1 MFDIKTKLLLRKINK
16 QLAIFISAVF
26 ITALA
31 VLFFVA
37 VKTLYRDFKLSAEN
51 YFENN
56 LLDDLV
62 LFGIFAEDDIKTI
75 KDINGV
81 ERAEGRHR
89 FQGKIEKIEKIKT
102 ENETENKESIDA
114 IIYGTDDKY
123 TRINKPYVYKG
134 KYILDTNEI
143 AINKN
148 FADAHS
154 LKIGDKIE
162 LNFSINNESKTESF
176 IIASLVSYPNYV
188 FLFKD
193 GASTVSEPEDFAVVE
208 INEEHFKFNPP
219 ANPYFTIKPIMLP
232 YNSIYIKYKD
242 NVNKVNIEN
251 LIRIKL
257 KEKIFY
263 FTDREQ
269 SVNYVN
275 YEQTLLQIDS
285 FSYICPS
292 ILLLMA
298 ILLLYIIQRRNVAVE
313 RKQIGIMKAIGL
325 TDASIMYMY
334 IKYSFLVSFFGILLA
349 FISTKIILPSI
360 FEVLSKIFDM
370 PNFTYNTYFD
380 LWIIAGAI
388 ILFVCILSN
397 LLAAISI
404 LKLNPAQ
411 SMRGEPPKGG
421 GKSFIENLKIWNRF
435 SFNTRYAIKNASRS
449 KTRYFASLWGMFA
462 AISMTIF
469 AQGFNNSFD
478 YFLSTLYQ
486 KFALYDIR
494 AAINSTNWEE
504 DSEIITNNIINSY
517 DKAAIYQS
525 KIYPAFKIDSENL
538 YIPTLI
544 YDKDF
549 YSLDIPKNEN
559 PEDTIMIPK
568 YLADKLKVKENDYI
582 GIELYTLGNTV
593 SRIVKCG
600 KFVEQQGM
608 FFIYMDKKFAEK
620 EFGISNDYNTIFFT
634 KKENIS
640 DEEIKEILDES
651 EDISYYSFVNDEYTA
666 YKNQIATIYLLVQ
679 ILIFIAFLLGAT
691 SLYGVGVITL
701 ATRRYEFTLLKVMG
715 YTTKEIMIASL
726 KETITQ
732 IILAIPTGIAAGYGI
747 LYLVK
752 KPFSSKLFS
761 FVPHIY
767 NESYMHAIILLIV
780 AIFLVSI
787 MSAHYVDKLDMVEGL
802 KDREE

>member
-26 ITALA
+26 IVALA

-37 VKTLYRDFKLSAEN
+37 VKTVYRDFKLSAEN
-51 YFENN
+51 YFEDN

-62 LFGIFAEDDIKTI
+62 LFGIFSEDDIKTI
-75 KDINGV
+75 KDINGI
-81 ERAEGRHR
+81 ERAEGKHR
-89 FQGKIEKIEKIKT
+89 FQGKIEKINIEDETITEDNEK
-102 ENETENKESIDA
+102 NKESIDA

-123 TRINKPYVYKG
+123 VRINKPYVYKG
-134 KYILDTNEI
+134 KYILETNEI

-148 FADAHS
+148 FADARS
-154 LKIGDKIE
+154 LEIGDEIE
-162 LNFSINNESKTESF
+162 LNFNNKTETF
-176 IIASLVSYPNYV
+176 IISSLVSYPNYV

-193 GASTVSEPEDFAVVE
+193 GASTVSKPEDFAVVE
-208 INEEHFKFNPP
+208 INEEHFK
-219 ANPYFTIKPIMLP
+219 YIP
-232 YNSIYIKYKD
+232 YNSIYIKYKE
-242 NVNKVNIEN
+242 NVNRVNIEN
-251 LIRIKL
+251 FIRIKL
-257 KEKIFY
+257 KQKIFY

-349 FISTKIILPSI
+349 FISAKIILPSI
-360 FEVLSKIFDM
+360 FEQLTKIFDM
-370 PNFTYNTYFD
+370 PNFNYNTYFD

-397 LLAAISI
+397 LLAAVSI

-421 GKSFIENLKIWNRF
+421 GKNFIENLSLWNKF
-435 SFNTRYAIKNASRS
+435 SFNTRYAMKNASRS
-449 KTRYFASLWGMFA
+449 KTRYLASLWGMFA

-486 KFALYDIR
+486 KFSLYDIK
-494 AAINSTNWEE
+494 ATINPTKWEE
-504 DSEIITNNIINSY
+504 DSEIITNNIIKSY

-525 KIYPAFKIDSENL
+525 RIYSAFKNDSENL

-544 YDKDF
+544 YKDNF
-549 YSLDIPKNEN
+549 SSLDIPENEN
-559 PEDTIMIPK
+559 PEETIMLPK
-568 YLADKLKVKENDYI
+568 YLADKLKIKENDYI
-582 GIELYTLGNTV
+582 GIELYTLGNSV

-620 EFGISNDYNTIFFT
+620 EFDISDDYNNIFLT

-640 DEEIKEILDES
+640 DENIKEILDDS

-666 YKNQIATIYLLVQ
+666 NKNQIATIYLLVQ

-732 IILAIPTGIAAGYGI
+732 IIIAIPTGTAAGYGI

-767 NESYMHAIILLIV
+767 DESYIYAILLLIT

-787 MSAHYVDKLDMVEGL
+787 MSAHYVNKLDMVEGL

>member
-16 QLAIFISAVF
+16 QLAIFVSAVF
-26 ITALA
+26 IVALA

-37 VKTLYRDFKLSAEN
+37 VKTVYRDFKLSAEN

-62 LFGIFAEDDIKTI
+62 LFGIFSEDDIKTI
-75 KDINGV
+75 KDIKGV
-81 ERAEGRHR
+81 ERAEGKHR
-89 FQGKIEKIEKIKT
+89 FQGKVEI
-102 ENETENKESIDA
+102 ENETENIDA

-134 KYILDTNEI
+134 KYILETNEV
-143 AINKN
+143 AVNKN
-148 FADAHS
+148 FADSRS
-154 LKIGDKIE
+154 LEIGDTIE
-162 LNFSINNESKTESF
+162 LNFNNKTESF
-176 IIASLVSYPNYV
+176 VIASLVSYPNYV

-193 GASTVSEPEDFAVVE
+193 GASTVSKAEDFAVIE
-208 INEEHFKFNPP
+208 INEEHFK
-219 ANPYFTIKPIMLP
+219 YIP
-232 YNSIYIKYKD
+232 YNSIYIKYKE
-242 NVNKVNIEN
+242 NVNRVNIEN
-251 LIRIKL
+251 IIRVKL
-257 KEKIFY
+257 KQKIFY

-380 LWIIAGAI
+380 LWVIAGTI

-397 LLAAISI
+397 LIAAISI

-421 GKSFIENLKIWNRF
+421 GKSLIENLKLWNRF

-462 AISMTIF
+462 AVSMTIF

-478 YFLSTLYQ
+478 YFLSTLYE
-486 KFALYDIR
+486 KFSLYDIK
-494 AAINSTNWEE
+494 ATINPIKWEE
-504 DSEIITNNIINSY
+504 DSEIITNDIVLSY

-525 KIYPAFKIDSENL
+525 RIYPAFKSENENL

-544 YDKDF
+544 YQDDF
-549 YSLDIPKNEN
+549 SSLDIPKNDN
-559 PEDTIMIPK
+559 PEDTIMLPK
-568 YLADKLKVKENDYI
+568 YLADKLNIKENDYI
-582 GIELYTLGNTV
+582 GIELYTLGNSV
-593 SRIVKCG
+593 SKIVKCG

-608 FFIYMDKKFAEK
+608 FFVYMEKKFAEE
-620 EFGISNDYNTIFFT
+620 EFDIPDSYNSIFFT
-634 KKENIS
+634 KKDNIS
-640 DEEIKEILDES
+640 REYIKEILDDS
-651 EDISYYSFVNDEYTA
+651 EDISYYSFVDDEYAA

-732 IILAIPTGIAAGYGI
+732 IIIAIPTGIAAGFGI

-767 NESYMHAIILLIV
+767 DESYIYAVILLIT

-787 MSAHYVDKLDMVEGL
+787 MSAHYVNKLDMVEGL

>member
-26 ITALA
+26 IVALA

-37 VKTLYRDFKLSAEN
+37 VKTVYRDFKLSAAN

-62 LFGIFAEDDIKTI
+62 LFGIFSEDDINTI
-75 KDINGV
+75 KDINGI
-81 ERAEGRHR
+81 ERAEGKHR
-89 FQGKIEKIEKIKT
+89 FQGKIEKIKI
-102 ENETENKESIDA
+102 ENETTTEDNEKNKESIDT

-123 TRINKPYVYKG
+123 VRINKPYVYKG
-134 KYILDTNEI
+134 KYILETNEI

-148 FADAHS
+148 FADARS
-154 LKIGDKIE
+154 LEIGDEIE
-162 LNFSINNESKTESF
+162 LNFNNKTETF
-176 IIASLVSYPNYV
+176 IISSLVSYPNYV

-193 GASTVSEPEDFAVVE
+193 GASTVSKPEDFAVVE
-208 INEEHFKFNPP
+208 INEEHFK
-219 ANPYFTIKPIMLP
+219 YIP
-232 YNSIYIKYKD
+232 YNSIYIKYKE
-242 NVNKVNIEN
+242 NVNRVNIEN
-251 LIRIKL
+251 FIRIKL
-257 KEKIFY
+257 KQKIFY

-349 FISTKIILPSI
+349 FISAKIILPSI
-360 FEVLSKIFDM
+360 FEQLTKIFDM

-421 GKSFIENLKIWNRF
+421 GKNFIENLSLWNKF

-449 KTRYFASLWGMFA
+449 KTRYLASLWGMFA

-486 KFALYDIR
+486 KFSLYDIK
-494 AAINSTNWEE
+494 ATINPTKWED
-504 DSEIITNNIINSY
+504 DSEIITNNIIKSY

-525 KIYPAFKIDSENL
+525 RIYSAFKNDSENL

-544 YDKDF
+544 YKDNF
-549 YSLDIPKNEN
+549 SSLDIPENEN
-559 PEDTIMIPK
+559 PEETIMLPK
-568 YLADKLKVKENDYI
+568 YLADKLKIKENDYI
-582 GIELYTLGNTV
+582 GIELYTLGNSV

-620 EFGISNDYNTIFFT
+620 EFDISDDYNNIFLT

-640 DEEIKEILDES
+640 DEDIKEILDDS

-666 YKNQIATIYLLVQ
+666 NKNQIATIYLLVQ

-732 IILAIPTGIAAGYGI
+732 IIIAIPTGTAAGYGI

-767 NESYMHAIILLIV
+767 DESYIYAILLLIT

-787 MSAHYVDKLDMVEGL
+787 MSAHYVNKLDMVEGL

>member
-16 QLAIFISAVF
+16 QLAIFVSAVF
-26 ITALA
+26 IVALA

-37 VKTLYRDFKLSAEN
+37 VKTVYRDFKLSAEN

-62 LFGIFAEDDIKTI
+62 LFGNFSEDDIKTI
-75 KDINGV
+75 KDIKGV
-81 ERAEGRHR
+81 ERAEGKHR
-89 FQGKIEKIEKIKT
+89 FQGKVEI
-102 ENETENKESIDA
+102 ENETENIDA

-134 KYILDTNEI
+134 KYILETNE
-143 AINKN
+143 AAVNKN
-148 FADAHS
+148 FADSRS
-154 LKIGDKIE
+154 LEIGDTIE
-162 LNFSINNESKTESF
+162 LNFNNKTESF
-176 IIASLVSYPNYV
+176 VIASLVSYPNYV

-193 GASTVSEPEDFAVVE
+193 GASTISEAEDFAVVE
-208 INEEHFKFNPP
+208 INEEHFK
-219 ANPYFTIKPIMLP
+219 YIP
-232 YNSIYIKYKD
+232 YNSIYIKYKE
-242 NVNKVNIEN
+242 NVNRVNIEN

-257 KEKIFY
+257 KQKIFY

-380 LWIIAGAI
+380 LWVIAGMI

-397 LLAAISI
+397 LIAAISI

-421 GKSFIENLKIWNRF
+421 GKSLIENLKLWNRF

-462 AISMTIF
+462 AVSMTIF

-478 YFLSTLYQ
+478 YFLSTLYE
-486 KFALYDIR
+486 KFSLYDIK
-494 AAINSTNWEE
+494 ATINPIKWEE
-504 DSEIITNNIINSY
+504 DSEIITNDIVLSY

-525 KIYPAFKIDSENL
+525 RIYPAFKSESENL

-544 YDKDF
+544 YQDDF
-549 YSLDIPKNEN
+549 SSLDIPKNDN
-559 PEDTIMIPK
+559 PEDTIMLPK
-568 YLADKLKVKENDYI
+568 YLADKLNIKENDYI
-582 GIELYTLGNTV
+582 GIELYTLGNSV
-593 SRIVKCG
+593 SKIVKCG

-608 FFIYMDKKFAEK
+608 FFVYMEKKFAEE
-620 EFGISNDYNTIFFT
+620 EFDIPDSYNNIFFT
-634 KKENIS
+634 KKDNIS
-640 DEEIKEILDES
+640 REYIKEILDDS
-651 EDISYYSFVNDEYTA
+651 EDISYYSFVDDEYAA

-732 IILAIPTGIAAGYGI
+732 IIIAIPTGIAAGFGI

-767 NESYMHAIILLIV
+767 DESYIYAVILLIT

-787 MSAHYVDKLDMVEGL
+787 MSAHYVNKLDMVEGL

>member
-26 ITALA
+26 IVALA

-37 VKTLYRDFKLSAEN
+37 VKTVYRDFKLSAEN
-51 YFENN
+51 YFEDN

-62 LFGIFAEDDIKTI
+62 LFGIFSEDDIKTI

-81 ERAEGRHR
+81 ERAEGKHR
-89 FQGKIEKIEKIKT
+89 FQGKIEKTGSETEAEEEK
-102 ENETENKESIDA
+102 ENKESIDA

-134 KYILDTNEI
+134 KYILETNEI
-143 AINKN
+143 TINKN
-148 FADAHS
+148 FADARS
-154 LKIGDKIE
+154 LEIGDEIE
-162 LNFSINNESKTESF
+162 LNFNNKTETF

-193 GASTVSEPEDFAVVE
+193 GASTVSKPEDFAVVE
-208 INEEHFKFNPP
+208 INEEHFK
-219 ANPYFTIKPIMLP
+219 YIP
-232 YNSIYIKYKD
+232 YNSIYIKYKE
-242 NVNKVNIEN
+242 NVSRVNIEN

-257 KEKIFY
+257 KQKIFY

-349 FISTKIILPSI
+349 FISAKIILPSI
-360 FEVLSKIFDM
+360 FEQLIKIFDM

-421 GKSFIENLKIWNRF
+421 GKNFIENLSLWNKF
-435 SFNTRYAIKNASRS
+435 SFNTRYAMKNASRS
-449 KTRYFASLWGMFA
+449 ITRYFASLWGMFA

-486 KFALYDIR
+486 KFSLYDIK
-494 AAINSTNWEE
+494 AAINPTKWEE
-504 DSEIITNNIINSY
+504 DSEIITNNIIKSY

-525 KIYPAFKIDSENL
+525 RIYPAFKSDSENL

-544 YDKDF
+544 YKDNF
-549 YSLDIPKNEN
+549 SSLDIPENDN
-559 PEDTIMIPK
+559 PEETIMLPK
-568 YLADKLKVKENDYI
+568 YLADKLNIKENDYI
-582 GIELYTLGNTV
+582 GIELYTLGNSV

-608 FFIYMDKKFAEK
+608 FFVYMDKKFAEE
-620 EFGISNDYNTIFFT
+620 EFDISDDYNNIFFT
-634 KKENIS
+634 KKENVS
-640 DEEIKEILDES
+640 DEDIKEILDES

-666 YKNQIATIYLLVQ
+666 NKNQIATIYLLVQ

-732 IILAIPTGIAAGYGI
+732 IIIAIPTGIAAGYGI

-767 NESYMHAIILLIV
+767 DESYIYAILLLIT

-787 MSAHYVDKLDMVEGL
+787 MSAHYVNKLDMVEGL

>member
-26 ITALA
+26 IVALA

-37 VKTLYRDFKLSAEN
+37 VKTVYRDFKLSAEN

-62 LFGIFAEDDIKTI
+62 LFGIFSEDDIKTI
-75 KDINGV
+75 KDINGI
-81 ERAEGRHR
+81 ERAEGKHR
-89 FQGKIEKIEKIKT
+89 FQGKIEKIKI
-102 ENETENKESIDA
+102 ENETITEDNEKNKESIDA

-123 TRINKPYVYKG
+123 VRINKPYVYKG
-134 KYILDTNEI
+134 KYILETNEI

-148 FADAHS
+148 FADARS
-154 LKIGDKIE
+154 LEIGDEIE
-162 LNFSINNESKTESF
+162 LNFNNKTETF
-176 IIASLVSYPNYV
+176 IISSLVSYPNYV

-193 GASTVSEPEDFAVVE
+193 GASTVSKPEDFAVVE
-208 INEEHFKFNPP
+208 INEEHFK
-219 ANPYFTIKPIMLP
+219 YIP
-232 YNSIYIKYKD
+232 YNSIYIKYKE
-242 NVNKVNIEN
+242 NVNRVNIEN
-251 LIRIKL
+251 FIRIKL
-257 KEKIFY
+257 KQKIFY

-349 FISTKIILPSI
+349 FISAKIILPSI
-360 FEVLSKIFDM
+360 FEQLTKIFDM

-397 LLAAISI
+397 LLAAVSI

-411 SMRGEPPKGG
+411 SMRGEPPKGV
-421 GKSFIENLKIWNRF
+421 GKNFIENLSLWNKF
-435 SFNTRYAIKNASRS
+435 SFNTRYAMKNASRS
-449 KTRYFASLWGMFA
+449 KTRYLASLWGMFA

-486 KFALYDIR
+486 KFSLYDIK
-494 AAINSTNWEE
+494 ATINPTKWEE
-504 DSEIITNNIINSY
+504 DSEIITNNIIKSY

-525 KIYPAFKIDSENL
+525 RIYSAFKNDSENF

-544 YDKDF
+544 YKDNF
-549 YSLDIPKNEN
+549 SSLDIPENEN
-559 PEDTIMIPK
+559 PEETIMLPK
-568 YLADKLKVKENDYI
+568 YLADKLKIKENDYI
-582 GIELYTLGNTV
+582 GVELYTLGNSV

-620 EFGISNDYNTIFFT
+620 EFDISDDYNNIFLT

-640 DEEIKEILDES
+640 DEDIKEILDDS

-666 YKNQIATIYLLVQ
+666 NKNQIATIYLLVQ

-732 IILAIPTGIAAGYGI
+732 IIIAIPTGTAAGYGI

-767 NESYMHAIILLIV
+767 DESYIYAILLLIT

-787 MSAHYVDKLDMVEGL
+787 MSAHYVNKLDMVEGL

>member
-26 ITALA
+26 IVALA

-37 VKTLYRDFKLSAEN
+37 VKTVYRDFKLSAEN
-51 YFENN
+51 YFEDN

-62 LFGIFAEDDIKTI
+62 LFGIFSEEDIKTI

-81 ERAEGRHR
+81 ERAEGKHR
-89 FQGKIEKIEKIKT
+89 FQGKIEKIESET
-102 ENETENKESIDA
+102 EAEEEKENKESIDA

-134 KYILDTNEI
+134 KYILETNEI
-143 AINKN
+143 TINKN
-148 FADAHS
+148 FADARS
-154 LKIGDKIE
+154 LEIGDEIE
-162 LNFSINNESKTESF
+162 LNFNNKTESF

-193 GASTVSEPEDFAVVE
+193 GASTVSKPEDFAVVE
-208 INEEHFKFNPP
+208 INEEHFK
-219 ANPYFTIKPIMLP
+219 YIP
-232 YNSIYIKYKD
+232 YNSIYIKYKE
-242 NVNKVNIEN
+242 NVSRVNIEN

-257 KEKIFY
+257 KQKIFY

-349 FISTKIILPSI
+349 FISAKIILPSI
-360 FEVLSKIFDM
+360 FEQLIKIFDM

-421 GKSFIENLKIWNRF
+421 GKNFIENLSLWNKF
-435 SFNTRYAIKNASRS
+435 SFNTRYAMKNASRS
-449 KTRYFASLWGMFA
+449 ITRYFASLWGMFA

-486 KFALYDIR
+486 KFSLYDIK
-494 AAINSTNWEE
+494 ASVNPTKWEE
-504 DSEIITNNIINSY
+504 DSEIITNDIIKSY

-525 KIYPAFKIDSENL
+525 RIYPAFKSDSENL

-544 YDKDF
+544 YKDNF
-549 YSLDIPKNEN
+549 SSLDIPENDN
-559 PEDTIMIPK
+559 PEETIMLPK
-568 YLADKLKVKENDYI
+568 YLADKLNIKENDYI
-582 GIELYTLGNTV
+582 GIELYTLGNSV

-608 FFIYMDKKFAEK
+608 FFVYMDKKFAEE
-620 EFGISNDYNTIFFT
+620 EFDISDDYNNIFFT
-634 KKENIS
+634 KKENVS
-640 DEEIKEILDES
+640 DEDIKEILDES

-666 YKNQIATIYLLVQ
+666 NKNQIATIYLLVQ

-732 IILAIPTGIAAGYGI
+732 IIIAIPTGIAAGYGI

-767 NESYMHAIILLIV
+767 DESYIYAILLLIT

-787 MSAHYVDKLDMVEGL
+787 MSAHYVNKLDMVEGL

>member
-1 MFDIKTKLLLRKINK
+1 MISIKTKLLFRKINK
-16 QLAIFISAVF
+16 QLAIFMSAVF
-26 ITALA
+26 IVTLA

-37 VKTLYRDFKLSAEN
+37 VKTVYRDFKLSAEN
-51 YFENN
+51 YFEDNV
-56 LLDDLV
+56 LDDLV
-62 LFGIFAEDDIKTI
+62 LFGMFDTNDIKTLEDMKGI
-75 KDINGV
+75 DKV
-81 ERAEGRHR
+81 EARHR
-89 FQGKIEKIEKIKT
+89 FQGKAD
-102 ENETENKESIDA
+102 NIDA
-114 IIYGTDDKY
+114 IIYSTDNSKN
-123 TRINKPYVYKG
+123 RINEPYVYEG
-134 KYILDTNEI
+134 KDELETNEL

-148 FADAHS
+148 FADANS
-154 LKIGDKIE
+154 LKLGDTIE
-162 LNFSINNESKTESF
+162 LSFNDKTNSF
-176 IIASLVSYPNYV
+176 KIAALVSYPNYV

-193 GASTVSEPEDFAVVE
+193 GASTASEAKDFAVIEVSE
-208 INEEHFKFNPP
+208 DHFN
-219 ANPYFTIKPIMLP
+219 YVP
-232 YNSIYIKYKD
+232 YNAIYIKYEEDANKA
-242 NVNKVNIEN
+242 NVEN
-251 LIRIKL
+251 LIRTKL
-257 KEKIFY
+257 KQKIFF

-325 TDASIMYMY
+325 TDFSILFMY

-349 FISTKIILPSI
+349 FIASKFLLPPI
-360 FEVLSKIFDM
+360 FDALGNIFDM
-370 PNFTYNTYFD
+370 PNFTYNIYID
-380 LWIIAGAI
+380 LWIISALI
-388 ILFVCILSN
+388 ILFVCIFSN
-397 LLAAISI
+397 LLAALSI

-411 SMRGEPPKGG
+411 SMRGEPPKGA
-421 GKSFIENLKIWNRF
+421 GKTFVEKLSIWNKL

-449 KTRYFASLWGMFA
+449 KTRYLASLWGMFA

-478 YFLSTLYQ
+478 YFLSTLYE
-486 KFALYDIR
+486 KFALYDVT
-494 AAINSTNWEE
+494 A
-504 DSEIITNNIINSY
+504 NIIPTKWEDNSDILTNENIEYY

-525 KIYPAFKIDSENL
+525 RLYPAFKDDAESL

-544 YDKDF
+544 YNDSF
-549 YSLDIPKNEN
+549 SSLDIPNNDNK
-559 PEDTIMIPK
+559 EDSVMLPK
-568 YLADKLKVKENDYI
+568 YLAEKLNVKENDYI
-582 GIELYTLGNTV
+582 GIELYTLGNSISRRVKV
-593 SRIVKCG
+593 S
-600 KFVEQQGM
+600 KFVDQQGM
-608 FFIYMDKKFAEK
+608 FYIYMDKEFAKDTFE
-620 EFGISNDYNTIFFT
+620 ITNVYNSLFLTT
-634 KKENIS
+634 KTNTSKS
-640 DEEIKEILDES
+640 DIKDILDNSKEVL
-651 EDISYYSFVNDEYTA
+651 YYSFRNDEYEA

-726 KETITQ
+726 KETVTQ
-732 IILAIPTGIAAGYGI
+732 VIVAIPLGIAAGYGI

-761 FVPHIY
+761 FVPHVY
-767 NESYMHAIILLIV
+767 NSSYGLAIILLIAVILLV
-780 AIFLVSI
+780 AI
-787 MSAHYVDKLDMVEGL
+787 MSTHYINKLDMVEGL

>member
-1 MFDIKTKLLLRKINK
+1 M
-16 QLAIFISAVF
+16 
-26 ITALA
+26 
-31 VLFFVA
+31 
-37 VKTLYRDFKLSAEN
+37 
-51 YFENN
+51 
-56 LLDDLV
+56 
-62 LFGIFAEDDIKTI
+62 
-75 KDINGV
+75 
-81 ERAEGRHR
+81 
-89 FQGKIEKIEKIKT
+89 
-102 ENETENKESIDA
+102 
-114 IIYGTDDKY
+114 
-123 TRINKPYVYKG
+123 
-134 KYILDTNEI
+134 
-143 AINKN
+143 
-148 FADAHS
+148 
-154 LKIGDKIE
+154 KIGDKIE

-208 INEEHFKFNPP
+208 INEEHFKFTPP
-219 ANPYFTIKPIMLP
+219 VNPYFTIKPIMLP

-494 AAINSTNWEE
+494 ATINSTKWEE

-559 PEDTIMIPK
+559 SEDTIMIPK
-568 YLADKLKVKENDYI
+568 YLADKLKIKENDYI

-620 EFGISNDYNTIFFT
+620 EFDISNDYNTIFFT

-767 NESYMHAIILLIV
+767 DESYMHAIILLIV

>member
-1 MFDIKTKLLLRKINK
+1 MINIKTKLLFRKISK
-16 QLAIFISAVF
+16 QIAIFMSAVF
-26 ITALA
+26 IVTLA

-37 VKTLYRDFKLSAEN
+37 VKTVYRDFKLAAEN
-51 YFENN
+51 YFEENA
-56 LLDDLV
+56 LDDLV
-62 LFGIFAEDDIKTI
+62 LFGIFNTNDIEILEDMKGIDK
-75 KDINGV
+75 V
-81 ERAEGRHR
+81 EARHR
-89 FQGKIEKIEKIKT
+89 FQGKIE
-102 ENETENKESIDA
+102 NIDA
-114 IIYGTDDKY
+114 IIYGTDNSEN
-123 TRINKPYVYKG
+123 RINKPFVYQGRLK
-134 KYILDTNEI
+134 LETNEI

-148 FADAHS
+148 FADANS
-154 LKIGDKIE
+154 LKLGDKVE
-162 LNFSINNESKTESF
+162 LTFNDKTNSF
-176 IIASLVSYPNYV
+176 TIVALVSYPNYV

-193 GASTVSEPEDFAVVE
+193 GASTASEAKDFAVIEVSE
-208 INEEHFKFNPP
+208 DHFN
-219 ANPYFTIKPIMLP
+219 YVP
-232 YNSIYIKYKD
+232 YNSIYIKYKED
-242 NVNKVNIEN
+242 ANKKNVEN
-251 LIRIKL
+251 LIRTKL
-257 KEKIFY
+257 KQKIFF
-263 FTDREQ
+263 FTDRGQ

-325 TDASIMYMY
+325 TDFSIMFMY

-349 FISTKIILPSI
+349 FIASKFLLPPI
-360 FEVLSKIFDM
+360 FKALGNIFDM
-370 PNFTYNTYFD
+370 PNFNYNVYID
-380 LWIIAGAI
+380 LWIISAFI
-388 ILFVCILSN
+388 ILFVCIFSN

-411 SMRGEPPKGG
+411 SMRGEPPKGS
-421 GKSFIENLKIWNRF
+421 GKILIEKLKIWNKF

-449 KTRYFASLWGMFA
+449 KTRYLASLWGMFA

-478 YFLSTLYQ
+478 YFLYTLYE
-486 KFALYDIR
+486 KFALYDVTATITPTKWED
-494 AAINSTNWEE
+494 NSDILTN
-504 DSEIITNNIINSY
+504 DNIKYY

-525 KIYPAFKIDSENL
+525 RLYPAFKDNAESL

-544 YDKDF
+544 YKDSF
-549 YSLDIPKNEN
+549 SSLDIPNNEKK
-559 PEDTIMIPK
+559 EDSVMIPK
-568 YLADKLKVKENDYI
+568 YLAEKLNVKENDYI
-582 GIELYTLGNTV
+582 GIELYTAGNSISRRVKV
-593 SRIVKCG
+593 S
-600 KFVEQQGM
+600 KFVDQQGM
-608 FFIYMDKKFAEK
+608 FYIYMDKDFAE
-620 EFGISNDYNTIFFT
+620 ETFDIQDVYNNIFITTENDVT
-634 KKENIS
+634 KDDMKN
-640 DEEIKEILDES
+640 ILDDSKEV
-651 EDISYYSFVNDEYTA
+651 SYYSFRNDEYEA

-732 IILAIPTGIAAGYGI
+732 VIIAIPLGIAAGYGI

-761 FVPHIY
+761 FVPHVY
-767 NESYMHAIILLIV
+767 NSSYILAIVLLITV
-780 AIFLVSI
+780 ILLVSI
-787 MSAHYVDKLDMVEGL
+787 MSTYYINKLDMVEGL

>member
-26 ITALA
+26 IVALA

-37 VKTLYRDFKLSAEN
+37 VKTVYRDFKLSAEN
-51 YFENN
+51 YFEDN

-62 LFGIFAEDDIKTI
+62 LFGIFSEEDIKTI

-81 ERAEGRHR
+81 ERAEGKHR
-89 FQGKIEKIEKIKT
+89 FQGKIEKIESET
-102 ENETENKESIDA
+102 EAEEEKENKESIDA

-134 KYILDTNEI
+134 KYILETNEI
-143 AINKN
+143 TINKN
-148 FADAHS
+148 FADARS
-154 LKIGDKIE
+154 LEIGDEIE
-162 LNFSINNESKTESF
+162 LNFNNKTETF

-193 GASTVSEPEDFAVVE
+193 GASTVSKPEDFAVVE
-208 INEEHFKFNPP
+208 INEEHFK
-219 ANPYFTIKPIMLP
+219 YIP
-232 YNSIYIKYKD
+232 YNSIYIKYKE
-242 NVNKVNIEN
+242 NVNRVNIEN

-257 KEKIFY
+257 KQKIFY

-349 FISTKIILPSI
+349 FISAKIILPSI
-360 FEVLSKIFDM
+360 FEQLIKIFDM

-421 GKSFIENLKIWNRF
+421 GKNFIENLSLWNKF
-435 SFNTRYAIKNASRS
+435 SFNTRYAMKNASRS
-449 KTRYFASLWGMFA
+449 ITRYFASLWGMFA

-486 KFALYDIR
+486 KFSLYDIK
-494 AAINSTNWEE
+494 AAINPTKWEE
-504 DSEIITNNIINSY
+504 DSEIITNDIIKSY

-525 KIYPAFKIDSENL
+525 RIYPAFKSDSENL

-544 YDKDF
+544 YKDNF
-549 YSLDIPKNEN
+549 SSLDIPENEN
-559 PEDTIMIPK
+559 PEETIMLPK
-568 YLADKLKVKENDYI
+568 YLADKLNIKENDYI
-582 GIELYTLGNTV
+582 GIELYTLGNSV

-608 FFIYMDKKFAEK
+608 FFVYMDKKFAEE
-620 EFGISNDYNTIFFT
+620 EFEISDDYNNIFFT
-634 KKENIS
+634 KKENVS
-640 DEEIKEILDES
+640 DEDIKEILDDS

-666 YKNQIATIYLLVQ
+666 NKNQIATIYLLVQ

-732 IILAIPTGIAAGYGI
+732 IIIAIPTGIAAGYGI

-767 NESYMHAIILLIV
+767 DESYIYAILLLIT

-787 MSAHYVDKLDMVEGL
+787 MSAHYVNKLDMVEGL

>member
-26 ITALA
+26 IVALA

-37 VKTLYRDFKLSAEN
+37 VKTVYRDFKLSAEN
-51 YFENN
+51 YFEDN

-62 LFGIFAEDDIKTI
+62 LFGIFSEEDIKTI

-81 ERAEGRHR
+81 ERAEGKHR
-89 FQGKIEKIEKIKT
+89 FQGKIEKIGSETEAEEEK
-102 ENETENKESIDA
+102 ENKESIDA

-134 KYILDTNEI
+134 KYILETNEI
-143 AINKN
+143 TINKN
-148 FADAHS
+148 FADARS
-154 LKIGDKIE
+154 LEIGDEIE
-162 LNFSINNESKTESF
+162 LNFNNKTETF

-193 GASTVSEPEDFAVVE
+193 GASTVSKPEDFAVVE
-208 INEEHFKFNPP
+208 INEEHFK
-219 ANPYFTIKPIMLP
+219 YIP
-232 YNSIYIKYKD
+232 YNSIYIKYKE
-242 NVNKVNIEN
+242 NVSRVNIEN

-257 KEKIFY
+257 KQKIFY

-349 FISTKIILPSI
+349 FISAKIILPSI
-360 FEVLSKIFDM
+360 FEQLIKIFDM

-421 GKSFIENLKIWNRF
+421 GKNFIENLSLWNKF
-435 SFNTRYAIKNASRS
+435 SFNTRYAMKNASRS
-449 KTRYFASLWGMFA
+449 VTRYFASLWGMFA

-486 KFALYDIR
+486 KFSLYDIK
-494 AAINSTNWEE
+494 AAINPTKWEE
-504 DSEIITNNIINSY
+504 DSEIITNDIIKSY

-525 KIYPAFKIDSENL
+525 RIYPAFKSDSENL

-544 YDKDF
+544 YKDNF
-549 YSLDIPKNEN
+549 SSLDIPENEN
-559 PEDTIMIPK
+559 PEETIMLPK
-568 YLADKLKVKENDYI
+568 YLADKLNIKENDYI
-582 GIELYTLGNTV
+582 GIELYTLGNSV

-608 FFIYMDKKFAEK
+608 FFVYMDKKFAEE
-620 EFGISNDYNTIFFT
+620 EFDISDDYNNIFFT
-634 KKENIS
+634 KKENVS
-640 DEEIKEILDES
+640 DEDIKEILDDS

-666 YKNQIATIYLLVQ
+666 NKNQIATIYLLVQ

-732 IILAIPTGIAAGYGI
+732 IIIAIPTGIAAGYGI

-767 NESYMHAIILLIV
+767 DESYIYAILLLIT

-787 MSAHYVDKLDMVEGL
+787 MSAHYVNKLDMVEGL

>member
-26 ITALA
+26 IVALA

-37 VKTLYRDFKLSAEN
+37 VKTVYRDFKLSAEN
-51 YFENN
+51 YFEDN

-62 LFGIFAEDDIKTI
+62 LFGIFSEEDIKTI

-81 ERAEGRHR
+81 ERAEGKHR
-89 FQGKIEKIEKIKT
+89 FQGKIEKIESET
-102 ENETENKESIDA
+102 EAEEEKENKESIDA

-134 KYILDTNEI
+134 KYILETNEI
-143 AINKN
+143 TINKN
-148 FADAHS
+148 FADARS
-154 LKIGDKIE
+154 LEIGDEIE
-162 LNFSINNESKTESF
+162 LNFNNKTETF

-193 GASTVSEPEDFAVVE
+193 GASTVSKPEDFAVVE
-208 INEEHFKFNPP
+208 INEEHFK
-219 ANPYFTIKPIMLP
+219 YIP
-232 YNSIYIKYKD
+232 YNSIYIKYKE
-242 NVNKVNIEN
+242 NVNRVNIEN

-257 KEKIFY
+257 KQKIFY

-349 FISTKIILPSI
+349 FISAKIILPSI
-360 FEVLSKIFDM
+360 FEQLIKIFDM

-421 GKSFIENLKIWNRF
+421 GKNFIENLSLWNKF
-435 SFNTRYAIKNASRS
+435 SFNTRYAMKNASRS
-449 KTRYFASLWGMFA
+449 ITRYFASLWGMFA

-486 KFALYDIR
+486 KFALYDIK
-494 AAINSTNWEE
+494 AAINPTKWEE
-504 DSEIITNNIINSY
+504 DSEIITNDIIKSY

-525 KIYPAFKIDSENL
+525 RIYPAFKSDSENL

-544 YDKDF
+544 YKDNF
-549 YSLDIPKNEN
+549 SSLDIPENDN
-559 PEDTIMIPK
+559 PEETIMLPK
-568 YLADKLKVKENDYI
+568 YLADKLNIKENDYI
-582 GIELYTLGNTV
+582 GIELYTLGNSV

-608 FFIYMDKKFAEK
+608 FFVYMDKKFAEE
-620 EFGISNDYNTIFFT
+620 EFDISDDYNNIFFT
-634 KKENIS
+634 KKENVS
-640 DEEIKEILDES
+640 DEDIKEILDDS

-666 YKNQIATIYLLVQ
+666 NKNQIATIYLLVQ

-732 IILAIPTGIAAGYGI
+732 IIIAIPTGIAAGYGI

-767 NESYMHAIILLIV
+767 DESYIYAILLLIT

-787 MSAHYVDKLDMVEGL
+787 MSAHYVNKLDMVEGL

>member
-16 QLAIFISAVF
+16 QLAIFVSAVF
-26 ITALA
+26 IVALA

-37 VKTLYRDFKLSAEN
+37 VKTVYRDFKLSAEN

-62 LFGIFAEDDIKTI
+62 LFGNFSEDDIKTI
-75 KDINGV
+75 KDIKGV
-81 ERAEGRHR
+81 ERAEGKHR
-89 FQGKIEKIEKIKT
+89 FQGKVEI
-102 ENETENKESIDA
+102 ENETENIDA

-134 KYILDTNEI
+134 KYILETNE
-143 AINKN
+143 AAVNKN
-148 FADAHS
+148 FADSRS
-154 LKIGDKIE
+154 LEIGDTIE
-162 LNFSINNESKTESF
+162 LNFNNKTESF
-176 IIASLVSYPNYV
+176 VIASLVSYPNYV

-193 GASTVSEPEDFAVVE
+193 GASTISEAEDFAVVE
-208 INEEHFKFNPP
+208 INEEHFK
-219 ANPYFTIKPIMLP
+219 YIL
-232 YNSIYIKYKD
+232 YNSIYIKYKE
-242 NVNKVNIEN
+242 NVNRVNIEN

-257 KEKIFY
+257 KQKIFY

-380 LWIIAGAI
+380 LWVIAGTI

-397 LLAAISI
+397 LIAAISI

-421 GKSFIENLKIWNRF
+421 GKSLIENLKLWNRF

-462 AISMTIF
+462 AVSMTIF

-478 YFLSTLYQ
+478 YFLSTLYE
-486 KFALYDIR
+486 KFSLYDIK
-494 AAINSTNWEE
+494 ATINPIKWEE
-504 DSEIITNNIINSY
+504 DSEIITNDIVLSY

-525 KIYPAFKIDSENL
+525 RIYPAFKSESENL

-544 YDKDF
+544 YQDDF
-549 YSLDIPKNEN
+549 SSLDISKNDN
-559 PEDTIMIPK
+559 PEDTIMLPK
-568 YLADKLKVKENDYI
+568 YLADKLNIKENDYI
-582 GIELYTLGNTV
+582 GIELYTLGNSV
-593 SRIVKCG
+593 SKIVKCG

-608 FFIYMDKKFAEK
+608 FFVYMEKKFAEE
-620 EFGISNDYNTIFFT
+620 EFDIPDSYNNIFFT
-634 KKENIS
+634 KKDNIS
-640 DEEIKEILDES
+640 REYIKEILDDS
-651 EDISYYSFVNDEYTA
+651 EDISYYSFVDDEYAA

-732 IILAIPTGIAAGYGI
+732 IIIAIPTGIAAGFGI

-767 NESYMHAIILLIV
+767 DESYIYAVILLIT

-787 MSAHYVDKLDMVEGL
+787 MSAHYVNKLDMVEGL

>member
-1 MFDIKTKLLLRKINK
+1 MVNIKTKLLFRKINK
-16 QLAIFISAVF
+16 QLAIFMSAVF
-26 ITALA
+26 IVTLA

-37 VKTLYRDFKLSAEN
+37 VKTVYRDFKLSAEN
-51 YFENN
+51 YFEDNV
-56 LLDDLV
+56 LDDLV
-62 LFGIFAEDDIKTI
+62 LFGMFSDDDIDTLEE
-75 KDINGV
+75 INGIAKV
-81 ERAEGRHR
+81 EAKHR
-89 FQGKIEKIEKIKT
+89 FQGKI
-102 ENETENKESIDA
+102 NNIDA
-114 IIYGTDDKY
+114 IVYGMDNSNN
-123 TRINKPYVYKG
+123 RINKPFVYEGNTSLK
-134 KYILDTNEI
+134 TNEI

-148 FADAHS
+148 FANANS
-154 LKIGDKIE
+154 LKLGDTVE
-162 LNFSINNESKTESF
+162 LIFNDKTNSF
-176 IIASLVSYPNYV
+176 VIAALVSYPNYV

-193 GASTVSEPEDFAVVE
+193 GASTASEAKDFAVIEV
-208 INEEHFKFNPP
+208 NEDHFN
-219 ANPYFTIKPIMLP
+219 YVP
-232 YNSIYIKYKD
+232 YNSIYIKYDENADK
-242 NVNKVNIEN
+242 NNIEN

-257 KEKIFY
+257 KQKIFF

-292 ILLLMA
+292 ILLFMA

-325 TDASIMYMY
+325 TDYSIMFMY

-349 FISTKIILPSI
+349 FIASKFLLPPI
-360 FEVLSKIFDM
+360 FKALGNIFDM
-370 PNFTYNTYFD
+370 PNFKYNIYID
-380 LWIIAGAI
+380 LWIIATII
-388 ILFVCILSN
+388 ILFVCIFSN
-397 LLAAISI
+397 LLAALSI

-421 GKSFIENLKIWNRF
+421 GKTFIEKLKIWNKF

-449 KTRYFASLWGMFA
+449 KTRYLASLWGMFA
-462 AISMTIF
+462 AISMTVF

-478 YFLSTLYQ
+478 YFLYTLYE
-486 KFALYDIR
+486 KFALYDVTTTISPLKWEN
-494 AAINSTNWEE
+494 NSDIVTNRC
-504 DSEIITNNIINSY
+504 IQY
-517 DKAAIYQS
+517 FDKAAIYQS
-525 KIYPAFKIDSENL
+525 RIYPAFRDDVDSL

-544 YDKDF
+544 YKDSF
-549 YSLDIPKNEN
+549 SSLDIPDNEN
-559 PEDTIMIPK
+559 MEDSVMMPK

-582 GIELYTLGNTV
+582 GIELYTLGNSISRRVKV
-593 SRIVKCG
+593 S
-600 KFVEQQGM
+600 KFVDQQGM
-608 FFIYMDKKFAEK
+608 FYVYMNKDFAEETFDIQDVYNSLFLTTTNNTSVADIKDILNDSK
-620 EFGISNDYNTIFFT
+620 EV
-634 KKENIS
+634 
-640 DEEIKEILDES
+640 
-651 EDISYYSFVNDEYTA
+651 SYYSFRNDEYEA

-732 IILAIPTGIAAGYGI
+732 VIVAIPLGIAAGYGI

-752 KPFSSKLFS
+752 GPFSSKLFS
-761 FVPHIY
+761 FVPHVY
-767 NESYMHAIILLIV
+767 KSSYALAIILLVTVIL
-780 AIFLVSI
+780 LVSI
-787 MSAHYVDKLDMVEGL
+787 MSAHYINKLDMVEGL

>member
-26 ITALA
+26 IVALA

-37 VKTLYRDFKLSAEN
+37 VKTVYRDFKLSAEN
-51 YFENN
+51 YFEDN

-62 LFGIFAEDDIKTI
+62 LFGIFSEDDIKTI

-81 ERAEGRHR
+81 ERAEGKHR
-89 FQGKIEKIEKIKT
+89 FQGKIEKIESET
-102 ENETENKESIDA
+102 EAGDKEENKESIDA

-134 KYILDTNEI
+134 KYILETNEI
-143 AINKN
+143 TINKN
-148 FADAHS
+148 FADARS
-154 LKIGDKIE
+154 LEIGDEIE
-162 LNFSINNESKTESF
+162 LNFNNKTETF

-193 GASTVSEPEDFAVVE
+193 GASTVSKPEDFAVVE
-208 INEEHFKFNPP
+208 INEEHFK
-219 ANPYFTIKPIMLP
+219 YIP
-232 YNSIYIKYKD
+232 YNSIYIKYKE
-242 NVNKVNIEN
+242 NVSRVNIEN

-257 KEKIFY
+257 KQKIFY

-349 FISTKIILPSI
+349 FISAKIILPSI
-360 FEVLSKIFDM
+360 FEQLIKIFDM

-421 GKSFIENLKIWNRF
+421 GKNFIENLSLWNKF
-435 SFNTRYAIKNASRS
+435 SFNTRYAMKNASRS
-449 KTRYFASLWGMFA
+449 ITRYFASLWGMFA

-486 KFALYDIR
+486 KFSLYDIK
-494 AAINSTNWEE
+494 ASVNPTKWEE
-504 DSEIITNNIINSY
+504 DSEIITNDIIKSY

-525 KIYPAFKIDSENL
+525 RIYPAFKSDSENL

-544 YDKDF
+544 YKDNF
-549 YSLDIPKNEN
+549 SSLDIPENDN
-559 PEDTIMIPK
+559 PEETIMLPK
-568 YLADKLKVKENDYI
+568 YLADKLNIKENDYI
-582 GIELYTLGNTV
+582 GIELYTLGNSV

-608 FFIYMDKKFAEK
+608 FFVYMDKKFAEE
-620 EFGISNDYNTIFFT
+620 EFDISDDYNNIFFT
-634 KKENIS
+634 KKENVS
-640 DEEIKEILDES
+640 DEDIKEILDES

-666 YKNQIATIYLLVQ
+666 NKNQIATIYLLVQ

-732 IILAIPTGIAAGYGI
+732 IIIAIPTGIAAGYGI

-767 NESYMHAIILLIV
+767 DESYIYAILLLIT

-787 MSAHYVDKLDMVEGL
+787 MSAHYVNKLDMVEGL

>member
-26 ITALA
+26 IVTLA

-37 VKTLYRDFKLSAEN
+37 VKTVYRDFKLSAEN
-51 YFENN
+51 YFEDN

-62 LFGIFAEDDIKTI
+62 LFGIFSEDDIKTI

-81 ERAEGRHR
+81 ERAEGKHR
-89 FQGKIEKIEKIKT
+89 FQGKIEKIEI
-102 ENETENKESIDA
+102 ENEDKEENKESIDT

-123 TRINKPYVYKG
+123 VRINKPYVYKG
-134 KYILDTNEI
+134 KYILETNEI

-148 FADAHS
+148 FADARS
-154 LKIGDKIE
+154 LEIGDEIE
-162 LNFSINNESKTESF
+162 LNFNNKTETF

-193 GASTVSEPEDFAVVE
+193 GASTVSKPEDFAVVE
-208 INEEHFKFNPP
+208 INEEHFKFTPP
-219 ANPYFTIKPIMLP
+219 VNPYFTVKPIMLP

-285 FSYICPS
+285 FSYICPA

-325 TDASIMYMY
+325 TDASIMFMY

-349 FISTKIILPSI
+349 FISAKIILPSI
-360 FEVLSKIFDM
+360 FEQLTKIFDM

-421 GKSFIENLKIWNRF
+421 GKNFIERLSIWNKF
-435 SFNTRYAIKNASRS
+435 SFNTRYAMKNASRS
-449 KTRYFASLWGMFA
+449 LTRYFASLWGMFA

-486 KFALYDIR
+486 KFALYDIK
-494 AAINSTNWEE
+494 AAINPTKWEK
-504 DSEIITNNIINSY
+504 DSEIITNDIVKSY

-525 KIYPAFKIDSENL
+525 RIYPAFKSESENL

-544 YDKDF
+544 YKDNF
-549 YSLDIPKNEN
+549 SSLDIPENES
-559 PEDTIMIPK
+559 PEDSIMIPK
-568 YLADKLKVKENDYI
+568 YLADRLNIKENDYI
-582 GIELYTLGNTV
+582 GIELYTLGNTI

-608 FFIYMDKKFAEK
+608 FFVYMDKKFAEE
-620 EFGISNDYNTIFFT
+620 EFDISDDYNNIFFT
-634 KKENIS
+634 KKENVS
-640 DEEIKEILDES
+640 DEEIKEILDDS

-666 YKNQIATIYLLVQ
+666 NKNQIATIYLLVQ

-732 IILAIPTGIAAGYGI
+732 IIIAIPTGIAAGYGI

-767 NESYMHAIILLIV
+767 DESYIYAILLLIT

-787 MSAHYVDKLDMVEGL
+787 MSAHYVNKLDMVEGL

>member
-26 ITALA
+26 IVTLA

-37 VKTLYRDFKLSAEN
+37 VKTVYRDFKLSAEN
-51 YFENN
+51 YFEDN

-62 LFGIFAEDDIKTI
+62 LFGIFSEDDIKTI

-81 ERAEGRHR
+81 ERAEGKHR
-89 FQGKIEKIEKIKT
+89 FQGKIEKIE
-102 ENETENKESIDA
+102 NETEEEKENKESIDT

-134 KYILDTNEI
+134 KYILETNEI

-148 FADAHS
+148 FADARS
-154 LKIGDKIE
+154 LEIGDEIE
-162 LNFSINNESKTESF
+162 LNFNNKTETF

-193 GASTVSEPEDFAVVE
+193 GASTVSKLEDFAVVE
-208 INEEHFKFNPP
+208 INEEHFK
-219 ANPYFTIKPIMLP
+219 YIP
-232 YNSIYIKYKD
+232 YNSIYIKYKE
-242 NVNKVNIEN
+242 NVNRVNIEN

-257 KEKIFY
+257 KQKIFY

-285 FSYICPS
+285 FSYICPA

-325 TDASIMYMY
+325 TDASIMFMY

-349 FISTKIILPSI
+349 FISAKIILPSI
-360 FEVLSKIFDM
+360 FEQLTKIFDM

-421 GKSFIENLKIWNRF
+421 GKNFIENLSVWNKF

-449 KTRYFASLWGMFA
+449 ITRYFASLWGMFA

-486 KFALYDIR
+486 KFALYDIK
-494 AAINSTNWEE
+494 ATINPTKWEE
-504 DSEIITNNIINSY
+504 DLEIITNDIVKSY

-525 KIYPAFKIDSENL
+525 RIYPAFKSESENL

-544 YDKDF
+544 YKDNF
-549 YSLDIPKNEN
+549 SSLDIPENEN

-568 YLADKLKVKENDYI
+568 YLADRLNIKENDYI
-582 GIELYTLGNTV
+582 GIELYALGNTI

-608 FFIYMDKKFAEK
+608 FFVYMDKKFAEE
-620 EFGISNDYNTIFFT
+620 EFDISDDYNNIFFT
-634 KKENIS
+634 KKENVS
-640 DEEIKEILDES
+640 DEEIKEILDDS

-666 YKNQIATIYLLVQ
+666 NKNQIATIYLLVQ

-732 IILAIPTGIAAGYGI
+732 IIIAIPTGIAAGYGI

-767 NESYMHAIILLIV
+767 DESYIYAILLLIT

-787 MSAHYVDKLDMVEGL
+787 MSAHYVNKLDMVEGL

>member
-26 ITALA
+26 IVALA

-37 VKTLYRDFKLSAEN
+37 VKTVYRDFKLSAEN
-51 YFENN
+51 YFEDN

-62 LFGIFAEDDIKTI
+62 LFGIFSEEDIKTI

-81 ERAEGRHR
+81 ERAEGKHR
-89 FQGKIEKIEKIKT
+89 FQGKIEKIESET
-102 ENETENKESIDA
+102 EAEEEKENKESIDA

-134 KYILDTNEI
+134 KYILETNEI
-143 AINKN
+143 TINKN
-148 FADAHS
+148 FADARS
-154 LKIGDKIE
+154 LEIGDEIE
-162 LNFSINNESKTESF
+162 LNFNNKTETF

-193 GASTVSEPEDFAVVE
+193 GASTVSKPEDFAVVE
-208 INEEHFKFNPP
+208 INEEHFK
-219 ANPYFTIKPIMLP
+219 YIP
-232 YNSIYIKYKD
+232 YNSIYIKYKE
-242 NVNKVNIEN
+242 NVNRVNIEN

-257 KEKIFY
+257 KQKIFY

-349 FISTKIILPSI
+349 FISAKIILPSI
-360 FEVLSKIFDM
+360 FEQLIKIFDM

-421 GKSFIENLKIWNRF
+421 GKNFIENLSLWNKF
-435 SFNTRYAIKNASRS
+435 SFNTRYAMKNASRS
-449 KTRYFASLWGMFA
+449 ITRYFASLWGMFA

-486 KFALYDIR
+486 KFSLYDIK
-494 AAINSTNWEE
+494 AAINPTKWEE
-504 DSEIITNNIINSY
+504 DSEIITNDIIKSY

-525 KIYPAFKIDSENL
+525 RIYPAFKSDSENL

-544 YDKDF
+544 YKDNF
-549 YSLDIPKNEN
+549 SSLDIPENEN
-559 PEDTIMIPK
+559 PEETIMLPK
-568 YLADKLKVKENDYI
+568 YLADKLNIKENDYI
-582 GIELYTLGNTV
+582 GIELYTLGNSV

-608 FFIYMDKKFAEK
+608 FFVYMDKKFAEE
-620 EFGISNDYNTIFFT
+620 EFDISDDYNNIFFT
-634 KKENIS
+634 KKENVS
-640 DEEIKEILDES
+640 DEDIKEILDDS

-666 YKNQIATIYLLVQ
+666 NKNQIATIYLLVQ

-732 IILAIPTGIAAGYGI
+732 IIIAIPTGIAAGYGI

-767 NESYMHAIILLIV
+767 DESYIYAILLLIT

-787 MSAHYVDKLDMVEGL
+787 MSAHYVNKLDMVEGL

>member
-26 ITALA
+26 IVALA

-37 VKTLYRDFKLSAEN
+37 VKTVYRDFKLSAEN
-51 YFENN
+51 YFEDN

-62 LFGIFAEDDIKTI
+62 LFGIFSEEDIKTI

-81 ERAEGRHR
+81 ERAEGKHR
-89 FQGKIEKIEKIKT
+89 FQGKIEKIGSETEAEEEK
-102 ENETENKESIDA
+102 ENKESIDA

-134 KYILDTNEI
+134 KYILETNEI
-143 AINKN
+143 TINKN
-148 FADAHS
+148 FADARS
-154 LKIGDKIE
+154 LEIGDEIE
-162 LNFSINNESKTESF
+162 LNFNNKTETF

-193 GASTVSEPEDFAVVE
+193 GASTVSKPEDFAVVE
-208 INEEHFKFNPP
+208 INEEHFK
-219 ANPYFTIKPIMLP
+219 YIP
-232 YNSIYIKYKD
+232 YNSIYIKYKE
-242 NVNKVNIEN
+242 NVSRVNIEN

-257 KEKIFY
+257 KQKIFY

-349 FISTKIILPSI
+349 FISAKIILPSI
-360 FEVLSKIFDM
+360 FEQLIKIFDM

-421 GKSFIENLKIWNRF
+421 GKNFIENLSLWNKF
-435 SFNTRYAIKNASRS
+435 SFNTRYAMKNASRS
-449 KTRYFASLWGMFA
+449 ITRYFASLWGMFA

-486 KFALYDIR
+486 KFSLYDIK
-494 AAINSTNWEE
+494 AAINPTKWEE
-504 DSEIITNNIINSY
+504 DSEIITNNIIKSY

-525 KIYPAFKIDSENL
+525 RIYPAFKSDSENL

-544 YDKDF
+544 YKDNF
-549 YSLDIPKNEN
+549 SSLDIPENEN
-559 PEDTIMIPK
+559 PEETIMLPK
-568 YLADKLKVKENDYI
+568 YLADKLNIKENDYI
-582 GIELYTLGNTV
+582 GIELYTLGNSV

-608 FFIYMDKKFAEK
+608 FFVYMDKKFAEE
-620 EFGISNDYNTIFFT
+620 EFDISDDYNNIFFT
-634 KKENIS
+634 KKENVS
-640 DEEIKEILDES
+640 DEDIKEILDES

-666 YKNQIATIYLLVQ
+666 NKNQIATIYLLVQ

-732 IILAIPTGIAAGYGI
+732 IIIAIPTGIAAGYGI

-767 NESYMHAIILLIV
+767 DESYIYAILLLIT

-787 MSAHYVDKLDMVEGL
+787 MSAHYVNKLDMVEGL

>member
-26 ITALA
+26 IVALA

-37 VKTLYRDFKLSAEN
+37 VKTVYRDFKLSAEN

-62 LFGIFAEDDIKTI
+62 LFGIFSEDDIKTI
-75 KDINGV
+75 KDINGI
-81 ERAEGRHR
+81 ERAEGKHR
-89 FQGKIEKIEKIKT
+89 FQGKIEKIKI
-102 ENETENKESIDA
+102 ENETITEDNEKNKESIDA

-123 TRINKPYVYKG
+123 VRINKPYVYKG
-134 KYILDTNEI
+134 KYILETNEI

-148 FADAHS
+148 FADARS
-154 LKIGDKIE
+154 LEIGDEIE
-162 LNFSINNESKTESF
+162 LNFNNKTETF
-176 IIASLVSYPNYV
+176 IISSLVSYPNYV

-193 GASTVSEPEDFAVVE
+193 GASTVSKPEDFAVVE
-208 INEEHFKFNPP
+208 INEEHFK
-219 ANPYFTIKPIMLP
+219 YIP
-232 YNSIYIKYKD
+232 YNSIYIKYKE
-242 NVNKVNIEN
+242 NVNRVNIEN
-251 LIRIKL
+251 FIRIKL
-257 KEKIFY
+257 KQKIFY

-349 FISTKIILPSI
+349 FISAKIILPSI
-360 FEVLSKIFDM
+360 FEQLTKIFDM

-397 LLAAISI
+397 LLAAVSI

-421 GKSFIENLKIWNRF
+421 GKNFIENLSLWNKF
-435 SFNTRYAIKNASRS
+435 SFNTRYAMKNASRS
-449 KTRYFASLWGMFA
+449 KTRYLASLWGMFA

-486 KFALYDIR
+486 KFSLYDIK
-494 AAINSTNWEE
+494 ATINPTKWEE
-504 DSEIITNNIINSY
+504 DSEIITNNIIKSY

-525 KIYPAFKIDSENL
+525 RIYSAFKNDSENL

-544 YDKDF
+544 YKDNF
-549 YSLDIPKNEN
+549 SSLDIPENEN
-559 PEDTIMIPK
+559 PEETIMLPK
-568 YLADKLKVKENDYI
+568 YLADKLKIKENDYI
-582 GIELYTLGNTV
+582 GIELYTLGNSV

-620 EFGISNDYNTIFFT
+620 EFDISDDYNNIFLT
-634 KKENIS
+634 KKENIL
-640 DEEIKEILDES
+640 DEDIKEILDDS

-666 YKNQIATIYLLVQ
+666 NKNQIATIYLLVQ

-732 IILAIPTGIAAGYGI
+732 IIIAIPTGTAAGYGI

-767 NESYMHAIILLIV
+767 DESYIYAILLLIT

-787 MSAHYVDKLDMVEGL
+787 MSAHYVNKLDMVEGL

>member
-16 QLAIFISAVF
+16 QLAIFVSAVF
-26 ITALA
+26 IVALA

-37 VKTLYRDFKLSAEN
+37 VKTVYRDFKLSAEN

-62 LFGIFAEDDIKTI
+62 LFGIFSEDDIKTI
-75 KDINGV
+75 KDIKGV
-81 ERAEGRHR
+81 ERAEGKHR
-89 FQGKIEKIEKIKT
+89 FQGKVEI
-102 ENETENKESIDA
+102 ENETENIDA

-134 KYILDTNEI
+134 KYILETNE
-143 AINKN
+143 AAVNKN
-148 FADAHS
+148 FADSRS
-154 LKIGDKIE
+154 LEIGDTIE
-162 LNFSINNESKTESF
+162 LNFNNKTESF
-176 IIASLVSYPNYV
+176 VIASLVSYPNYV

-193 GASTVSEPEDFAVVE
+193 GASTVSKAEDFAVVE
-208 INEEHFKFNPP
+208 INEEHFK
-219 ANPYFTIKPIMLP
+219 YIP
-232 YNSIYIKYKD
+232 YNSIYIKYKE
-242 NVNKVNIEN
+242 NVNRVNIEN
-251 LIRIKL
+251 IIRVKL
-257 KEKIFY
+257 KQKIFY

-380 LWIIAGAI
+380 LWVIAGTI

-397 LLAAISI
+397 LIAAISI

-421 GKSFIENLKIWNRF
+421 GKSLMENLKLWNRF

-462 AISMTIF
+462 AVSMTIF

-478 YFLSTLYQ
+478 YFLSTLYE
-486 KFALYDIR
+486 KFSLYDIK
-494 AAINSTNWEE
+494 ATINPIKWEE
-504 DSEIITNNIINSY
+504 DSEIITNDIVLSY

-525 KIYPAFKIDSENL
+525 RIYPAFKSENENL

-544 YDKDF
+544 YQDDF
-549 YSLDIPKNEN
+549 SSLDIPKNDN
-559 PEDTIMIPK
+559 TEDTIMLPK
-568 YLADKLKVKENDYI
+568 YLADKLNIKENDYI
-582 GIELYTLGNTV
+582 GIELYTLGNSV
-593 SRIVKCG
+593 SKIVKCG

-608 FFIYMDKKFAEK
+608 FFVYMEKKFAEE
-620 EFGISNDYNTIFFT
+620 EFDIPDSYNSIFFT
-634 KKENIS
+634 KKDNIS
-640 DEEIKEILDES
+640 REYIKEILDDS
-651 EDISYYSFVNDEYTA
+651 EDISYYSFVDDEYAA

-732 IILAIPTGIAAGYGI
+732 IIIAIPTGIAAGFGI

-767 NESYMHAIILLIV
+767 DESYIYAVILLIT

-787 MSAHYVDKLDMVEGL
+787 MSAHYVNKLDMVEGL

>member
-16 QLAIFISAVF
+16 QLAIFVSAVF
-26 ITALA
+26 IVALA

-37 VKTLYRDFKLSAEN
+37 VKTVYRDFKLSAEN

-62 LFGIFAEDDIKTI
+62 LFGNFSEDDIKTI
-75 KDINGV
+75 KDIKGV
-81 ERAEGRHR
+81 ERAEGKHR
-89 FQGKIEKIEKIKT
+89 FQGKVEI
-102 ENETENKESIDA
+102 ENETENIDA

-134 KYILDTNEI
+134 KYILETNE
-143 AINKN
+143 AAVNKN
-148 FADAHS
+148 FADSRS
-154 LKIGDKIE
+154 LEIGDTIE
-162 LNFSINNESKTESF
+162 LNFNNKTESF
-176 IIASLVSYPNYV
+176 VIASLVSYPNYV

-193 GASTVSEPEDFAVVE
+193 GASTISEAEDFAVVE
-208 INEEHFKFNPP
+208 INEEHFK
-219 ANPYFTIKPIMLP
+219 YIL
-232 YNSIYIKYKD
+232 YNSIYIKYKE
-242 NVNKVNIEN
+242 NVNRVNIEN

-257 KEKIFY
+257 KQKIFY

-380 LWIIAGAI
+380 LWVIAGTI

-397 LLAAISI
+397 LIAAISI

-421 GKSFIENLKIWNRF
+421 GKSLMENLKLWNRF

-462 AISMTIF
+462 AVSMTIF

-478 YFLSTLYQ
+478 YFLSTLYE
-486 KFALYDIR
+486 KFSLYDIK
-494 AAINSTNWEE
+494 ATINPIKWEE
-504 DSEIITNNIINSY
+504 DSEIITNDIVLSY

-525 KIYPAFKIDSENL
+525 RIYPAFKSENL

-544 YDKDF
+544 YQDDF
-549 YSLDIPKNEN
+549 SSLDIPKNDN
-559 PEDTIMIPK
+559 PEDTIMLPK
-568 YLADKLKVKENDYI
+568 YLADKLNIKENDYI
-582 GIELYTLGNTV
+582 GIELYTLGNSV
-593 SRIVKCG
+593 SKIVKCG

-608 FFIYMDKKFAEK
+608 FFVYMEKKFAEE
-620 EFGISNDYNTIFFT
+620 EFDIPDSYNNIFFT
-634 KKENIS
+634 KKDNIS
-640 DEEIKEILDES
+640 REYIKEILDDS
-651 EDISYYSFVNDEYTA
+651 EDISYYSFVDDEYAA

-732 IILAIPTGIAAGYGI
+732 IIIAIPTGIAAGFGI

-767 NESYMHAIILLIV
+767 DESYIYAVILLIT

-787 MSAHYVDKLDMVEGL
+787 MSAHYVNKLDMVEGL

>member
-16 QLAIFISAVF
+16 QLAIFVSAVF
-26 ITALA
+26 IVALA

-37 VKTLYRDFKLSAEN
+37 VKTVYRDFKLSAEN

-62 LFGIFAEDDIKTI
+62 LFGIFSEDDIKTI
-75 KDINGV
+75 KDIKGV
-81 ERAEGRHR
+81 ERAEGKHR
-89 FQGKIEKIEKIKT
+89 FQGKVEI
-102 ENETENKESIDA
+102 ENETENIDA

-134 KYILDTNEI
+134 KYILETNEV
-143 AINKN
+143 AVNKN
-148 FADAHS
+148 FADFRS
-154 LKIGDKIE
+154 LEIGDTIE
-162 LNFSINNESKTESF
+162 LNFNNKTESF
-176 IIASLVSYPNYV
+176 VIASLVSYPNYV

-193 GASTVSEPEDFAVVE
+193 GASTVSKAEDFAVVE
-208 INEEHFKFNPP
+208 INEEHFK
-219 ANPYFTIKPIMLP
+219 YIP
-232 YNSIYIKYKD
+232 YNSIYIKYKE
-242 NVNKVNIEN
+242 NVNRVNIEN
-251 LIRIKL
+251 IIRVKL
-257 KEKIFY
+257 KQKIFY

-380 LWIIAGAI
+380 LWVIAGTI

-397 LLAAISI
+397 LIAAISI

-421 GKSFIENLKIWNRF
+421 GKSLMENLKLWNRF

-462 AISMTIF
+462 AVSMTIF

-478 YFLSTLYQ
+478 YFLSTLYE
-486 KFALYDIR
+486 KFSLYDIK
-494 AAINSTNWEE
+494 ATINPIKWKE
-504 DSEIITNNIINSY
+504 DSEIITNDIVLSY

-525 KIYPAFKIDSENL
+525 RIYPAFKSENENL

-544 YDKDF
+544 YQDDF
-549 YSLDIPKNEN
+549 SSLDIPKNDN
-559 PEDTIMIPK
+559 PEDTIMLPK
-568 YLADKLKVKENDYI
+568 YLADKLNIKENDYI
-582 GIELYTLGNTV
+582 GIELYTLGNSV
-593 SRIVKCG
+593 SKIVKCG

-608 FFIYMDKKFAEK
+608 FFVYMEKKFAEE
-620 EFGISNDYNTIFFT
+620 EFDIPDSYNSIFFT
-634 KKENIS
+634 KKDNIS
-640 DEEIKEILDES
+640 REYIKEILDDS
-651 EDISYYSFVNDEYTA
+651 EDISYYSFVDDEYAA

-732 IILAIPTGIAAGYGI
+732 IIIAIPTGIAAGFGI

-767 NESYMHAIILLIV
+767 DESYIYAVILLIT

-787 MSAHYVDKLDMVEGL
+787 MSAHYVNKLDMVEGL

>member
-26 ITALA
+26 IVALA

-37 VKTLYRDFKLSAEN
+37 VKTVYRDFKLSAEN
-51 YFENN
+51 YFEDN

-62 LFGIFAEDDIKTI
+62 LFGIFSEEDIKTI

-81 ERAEGRHR
+81 ERAEGKHR
-89 FQGKIEKIEKIKT
+89 FQGKIEKIGSETEAEEEK
-102 ENETENKESIDA
+102 ENKESIDA

-134 KYILDTNEI
+134 KYILETNEI
-143 AINKN
+143 TINKN
-148 FADAHS
+148 FADARS
-154 LKIGDKIE
+154 LEIGDEIE
-162 LNFSINNESKTESF
+162 LNFNNKTETF

-193 GASTVSEPEDFAVVE
+193 GASTVSKPEDFAVVE
-208 INEEHFKFNPP
+208 INEEHFK
-219 ANPYFTIKPIMLP
+219 YIP
-232 YNSIYIKYKD
+232 YNSIYIKYKE
-242 NVNKVNIEN
+242 NVSRVNIEN

-257 KEKIFY
+257 KQKIFY

-349 FISTKIILPSI
+349 FISAKIILPSI
-360 FEVLSKIFDM
+360 FEQLIKIFDM

-421 GKSFIENLKIWNRF
+421 GKNFIENLSLWNKF
-435 SFNTRYAIKNASRS
+435 SFNTRYAMKNASRS
-449 KTRYFASLWGMFA
+449 ITRYFASLWGMFA

-486 KFALYDIR
+486 KFSLYDIK
-494 AAINSTNWEE
+494 ASVNPTKWEE
-504 DSEIITNNIINSY
+504 DSEIITNDIIKSY

-525 KIYPAFKIDSENL
+525 RIYPAFKSDSENL

-544 YDKDF
+544 YKDNF
-549 YSLDIPKNEN
+549 SSLDIPENDN
-559 PEDTIMIPK
+559 PEETIMLPK
-568 YLADKLKVKENDYI
+568 YLADKLNIKENDYI
-582 GIELYTLGNTV
+582 GIELYTLGNSV

-608 FFIYMDKKFAEK
+608 FFVYMDKKFAEE
-620 EFGISNDYNTIFFT
+620 EFDISDDYNNIFFT
-634 KKENIS
+634 TKENVS
-640 DEEIKEILDES
+640 DEDIKEILDDS

-666 YKNQIATIYLLVQ
+666 NKNQIATIYLLVQ

-732 IILAIPTGIAAGYGI
+732 IIIAIPTGIAAGYGI

-767 NESYMHAIILLIV
+767 DESYIYAILLLIT

-787 MSAHYVDKLDMVEGL
+787 MSAHYVNKLDMVEGL

>member
-26 ITALA
+26 IVALA

-37 VKTLYRDFKLSAEN
+37 VKTVYRDFKLSAEN
-51 YFENN
+51 YFEDN

-62 LFGIFAEDDIKTI
+62 LFGIFSEDDIKTI

-81 ERAEGRHR
+81 ERAEGKHR
-89 FQGKIEKIEKIKT
+89 FQGKIEKTGSETEAEEEK
-102 ENETENKESIDA
+102 ENKESIDA

-134 KYILDTNEI
+134 KYILETNEI
-143 AINKN
+143 TINKN
-148 FADAHS
+148 FADARS
-154 LKIGDKIE
+154 LEIGDEIE
-162 LNFSINNESKTESF
+162 LNFNNKTETF

-193 GASTVSEPEDFAVVE
+193 GASTVSKPEDFAVVE
-208 INEEHFKFNPP
+208 INEEHFK
-219 ANPYFTIKPIMLP
+219 YIP
-232 YNSIYIKYKD
+232 YNSIYIKYKE
-242 NVNKVNIEN
+242 NVSRVNIEN

-257 KEKIFY
+257 KQKIFY

-349 FISTKIILPSI
+349 FISAKIILPSI
-360 FEVLSKIFDM
+360 FEQLIKIFDM

-421 GKSFIENLKIWNRF
+421 GKNFIENLSLWNKF
-435 SFNTRYAIKNASRS
+435 SFNTRYAMKNASRS
-449 KTRYFASLWGMFA
+449 ITRYFASLWGMFA

-486 KFALYDIR
+486 KFSLYDIK
-494 AAINSTNWEE
+494 AAINPTKWEE
-504 DSEIITNNIINSY
+504 DSEIITNDIIKSY

-525 KIYPAFKIDSENL
+525 RIYPAFKSDSENL

-544 YDKDF
+544 YKDNF
-549 YSLDIPKNEN
+549 SSLDIPENDN
-559 PEDTIMIPK
+559 PEETIMLPK
-568 YLADKLKVKENDYI
+568 YLADKLNIKENDYI
-582 GIELYTLGNTV
+582 GIELYTLGNSV

-608 FFIYMDKKFAEK
+608 FFVYMDKKFAEE
-620 EFGISNDYNTIFFT
+620 EFDISDDYNNIFFT
-634 KKENIS
+634 KKENVS
-640 DEEIKEILDES
+640 DEDIKEILDES

-666 YKNQIATIYLLVQ
+666 NKNQIATIYLLVQ

-732 IILAIPTGIAAGYGI
+732 IIIAIPTGIAAGYGI

-767 NESYMHAIILLIV
+767 DESYIYAILLLIT

-787 MSAHYVDKLDMVEGL
+787 MSAHYVNKLDMVEGL

>member
-1 MFDIKTKLLLRKINK
+1 M
-16 QLAIFISAVF
+16 
-26 ITALA
+26 
-31 VLFFVA
+31 
-37 VKTLYRDFKLSAEN
+37 
-51 YFENN
+51 
-56 LLDDLV
+56 
-62 LFGIFAEDDIKTI
+62 
-75 KDINGV
+75 
-81 ERAEGRHR
+81 
-89 FQGKIEKIEKIKT
+89 
-102 ENETENKESIDA
+102 
-114 IIYGTDDKY
+114 
-123 TRINKPYVYKG
+123 
-134 KYILDTNEI
+134 
-143 AINKN
+143 
-148 FADAHS
+148 
-154 LKIGDKIE
+154 KIGDKIE

-208 INEEHFKFNPP
+208 INEEHFKFTPP
-219 ANPYFTIKPIMLP
+219 VNPYFTIKPIMLP

-494 AAINSTNWEE
+494 ATINSTKWEE

-568 YLADKLKVKENDYI
+568 YLADKLKIKENDYI

-608 FFIYMDKKFAEK
+608 FFIYMDKNFAEK

-767 NESYMHAIILLIV
+767 DESYMHAIILLIV

>member
-62 LFGIFAEDDIKTI
+62 LFGIFTEEDIKTI
-75 KDINGV
+75 KDINGI
-81 ERAEGRHR
+81 ERAEVRHR
-89 FQGKIEKIEKIKT
+89 FQGKIEKIK
-102 ENETENKESIDA
+102 TENKEENKKSIDA

-208 INEEHFKFNPP
+208 INEEHFKFTPP
-219 ANPYFTIKPIMLP
+219 VNPYFTVKPIMLP

-494 AAINSTNWEE
+494 ATINSTKWEE

-525 KIYPAFKIDSENL
+525 KIYSAFKIDSENL

-559 PEDTIMIPK
+559 SEDTIMIPK

-608 FFIYMDKKFAEK
+608 FFIYMDKNFAEK

>member
-16 QLAIFISAVF
+16 QLAIFVSAVF
-26 ITALA
+26 IVALA

-37 VKTLYRDFKLSAEN
+37 VKTVYRDFKLSAEN

-62 LFGIFAEDDIKTI
+62 LFGNFSEDDIKTI
-75 KDINGV
+75 KDIKGV
-81 ERAEGRHR
+81 ERAEGKHR
-89 FQGKIEKIEKIKT
+89 FQGKVEI
-102 ENETENKESIDA
+102 ENETENIDA

-134 KYILDTNEI
+134 KYILETNE
-143 AINKN
+143 AAVNKN
-148 FADAHS
+148 FADSRS
-154 LKIGDKIE
+154 LEIGDTIE
-162 LNFSINNESKTESF
+162 LNFNNKTESF
-176 IIASLVSYPNYV
+176 VIASLVSYPNYV

-193 GASTVSEPEDFAVVE
+193 GASTISEAEDFAVVE
-208 INEEHFKFNPP
+208 INEEHFK
-219 ANPYFTIKPIMLP
+219 YIL
-232 YNSIYIKYKD
+232 YNSIYIKYKE
-242 NVNKVNIEN
+242 NVNRVNIEN

-257 KEKIFY
+257 KQKIFY

-380 LWIIAGAI
+380 LWVIAGMI

-397 LLAAISI
+397 LIAAISI

-421 GKSFIENLKIWNRF
+421 GKSLIENLKLWNRF

-462 AISMTIF
+462 AVSMTIF

-478 YFLSTLYQ
+478 YFLSTLYE
-486 KFALYDIR
+486 KFSIYDIK
-494 AAINSTNWEE
+494 ATINPIKWEE
-504 DSEIITNNIINSY
+504 DSEIITNDIVLSY

-525 KIYPAFKIDSENL
+525 RIYPAFKSESENL

-544 YDKDF
+544 YQDDF
-549 YSLDIPKNEN
+549 SSLDIPKNDN
-559 PEDTIMIPK
+559 PEDTIMLPK
-568 YLADKLKVKENDYI
+568 YLADKLNIKENDYI
-582 GIELYTLGNTV
+582 GIELYTLGNSV
-593 SRIVKCG
+593 SKIVKCG

-608 FFIYMDKKFAEK
+608 FFVYMEKKFAEE
-620 EFGISNDYNTIFFT
+620 EFDIPDSYNNIFFT
-634 KKENIS
+634 KKDNIS
-640 DEEIKEILDES
+640 REYIKEILDDS
-651 EDISYYSFVNDEYTA
+651 EDISYYSFVDDEYAA

-732 IILAIPTGIAAGYGI
+732 IIIAIPTGIAAGFGI

-767 NESYMHAIILLIV
+767 DESYIYAVILLIT

-787 MSAHYVDKLDMVEGL
+787 MSAHYVNKLDMVEGL

>member
-26 ITALA
+26 IVALA

-37 VKTLYRDFKLSAEN
+37 VKTVYRDFKLSAEN

-62 LFGIFAEDDIKTI
+62 LFGIFSEDDIKTI
-75 KDINGV
+75 KDINGI
-81 ERAEGRHR
+81 ERAEGKHR
-89 FQGKIEKIEKIKT
+89 FQGKIEKIKI
-102 ENETENKESIDA
+102 ENETITEDNEKNKESIDA

-123 TRINKPYVYKG
+123 VRINKPYVYKG
-134 KYILDTNEI
+134 KYILETNEI

-148 FADAHS
+148 FADARS
-154 LKIGDKIE
+154 LEIGDEIE
-162 LNFSINNESKTESF
+162 LNFNNKTETF
-176 IIASLVSYPNYV
+176 IISSLVSYPNYV

-193 GASTVSEPEDFAVVE
+193 GASTVSKPEDFAVVE
-208 INEEHFKFNPP
+208 INEEHFK
-219 ANPYFTIKPIMLP
+219 YIP
-232 YNSIYIKYKD
+232 YNSIYIKYKE
-242 NVNKVNIEN
+242 NVNRVNIEN
-251 LIRIKL
+251 FIRIKL
-257 KEKIFY
+257 KQKIFY

-349 FISTKIILPSI
+349 FISAKIILPSI
-360 FEVLSKIFDM
+360 FEQLTKIFDM

-411 SMRGEPPKGG
+411 SMRGEPPKSG
-421 GKSFIENLKIWNRF
+421 GKNFIENLSLWNRF
-435 SFNTRYAIKNASRS
+435 SFNTRYAMKNASRS
-449 KTRYFASLWGMFA
+449 KTRYLASLWGMFA

-486 KFALYDIR
+486 KFSLYDIK
-494 AAINSTNWEE
+494 ATINPTKWEE
-504 DSEIITNNIINSY
+504 DSEIITNNIIKSY

-525 KIYPAFKIDSENL
+525 RIYSAFKNDSENL

-544 YDKDF
+544 YKDNF
-549 YSLDIPKNEN
+549 SSLDIPENEN
-559 PEDTIMIPK
+559 PEETIMLPK
-568 YLADKLKVKENDYI
+568 YLADKLKIKENDYI
-582 GIELYTLGNTV
+582 GVELYTLGNSV

-620 EFGISNDYNTIFFT
+620 EFDISDDYNNIFLT

-640 DEEIKEILDES
+640 DEDIKEILDDS

-666 YKNQIATIYLLVQ
+666 NKNQIATIYLLVQ

-732 IILAIPTGIAAGYGI
+732 IIIAIPTGTAAGYGI
-747 LYLVK
+747 LYLIK

-767 NESYMHAIILLIV
+767 DESYIYAILLLIT

-787 MSAHYVDKLDMVEGL
+787 MSAHYVNKLDMVEGL

>member
-26 ITALA
+26 IVALA

-37 VKTLYRDFKLSAEN
+37 VKTVYRDFKLSAEN
-51 YFENN
+51 YFEDN

-62 LFGIFAEDDIKTI
+62 LFGIFSEEDIKTI

-81 ERAEGRHR
+81 ERAEGKHR
-89 FQGKIEKIEKIKT
+89 FQGKIEKIESET
-102 ENETENKESIDA
+102 EAEEEKENKESIDA

-134 KYILDTNEI
+134 KYILETNEI
-143 AINKN
+143 TINKN
-148 FADAHS
+148 FADARS
-154 LKIGDKIE
+154 LEIGDEIE
-162 LNFSINNESKTESF
+162 LNFNNKTESF

-193 GASTVSEPEDFAVVE
+193 GASTVSKPEDFAVVE
-208 INEEHFKFNPP
+208 INEEHFK
-219 ANPYFTIKPIMLP
+219 YIP
-232 YNSIYIKYKD
+232 YNSIYIKYKE
-242 NVNKVNIEN
+242 NVNRVNIEN

-257 KEKIFY
+257 KQKIFY

-349 FISTKIILPSI
+349 FISAKIILPSI
-360 FEVLSKIFDM
+360 FEQLIKIFDM

-421 GKSFIENLKIWNRF
+421 GKNFIENLSLWNKF
-435 SFNTRYAIKNASRS
+435 SFNTRYAMKNASRS
-449 KTRYFASLWGMFA
+449 ITRYFASLWGMFA

-486 KFALYDIR
+486 KFSLYDIK
-494 AAINSTNWEE
+494 AAINPTKWEE
-504 DSEIITNNIINSY
+504 DSEIITNDIIKSY

-525 KIYPAFKIDSENL
+525 RIYPAFKSDSENL

-544 YDKDF
+544 YKDNF
-549 YSLDIPKNEN
+549 SSLDIPENDN
-559 PEDTIMIPK
+559 PEETIMLPK
-568 YLADKLKVKENDYI
+568 YLADKLNIKENDYI
-582 GIELYTLGNTV
+582 GIELYTLGNSV

-608 FFIYMDKKFAEK
+608 FFVYMDKKFAEE
-620 EFGISNDYNTIFFT
+620 EFDISDDYNNIFFT
-634 KKENIS
+634 TKENVS
-640 DEEIKEILDES
+640 DEDIKEILDDS

-666 YKNQIATIYLLVQ
+666 NKNQIATIYLLVQ

-732 IILAIPTGIAAGYGI
+732 IIIAIPTGIAAGYGI

-767 NESYMHAIILLIV
+767 DESYIYAILLLIT

-787 MSAHYVDKLDMVEGL
+787 MSAHYVNKLDMVEGL